1 MCLAGRIP
9 ALLVAL
15 AGGLVVAC
23 ASAPAAA
30 APPLLSLAAQTGPP
44 KIPGAPQ
51 SALPA
56 GSLSGTVVSSA
67 DRAPLA
73 RARVVL
79 TSPALTEP
87 RVTLSGANGTYQFQ
101 YLPAGSYALS
111 ATRSGYTPQD
121 GQRRVAAAP
130 VPLGDGQRLTGVDIA
145 LAPAGVIVGR
155 VLDEDDNPFAGA
167 AIDALISRTA
177 GSQATLV
184 SVATARSDDRGE
196 FRLTGLAAGQYYVS
210 AFDPAFSGVGD
221 ETGPLRYT
229 PTYYPGV
236 AVVEQAARVGV
247 TPGVEPAR
255 IVFKLRII
263 RPSKIGGVIGA
274 EGRRPLLSGA
284 VILDPVRG
292 EWLNAVP
299 TQDVVILPD
308 GTFAFRNVPP
318 GTYQIRARGQVDPK
332 GSSLFATYKVRVDG
346 LDISNV
352 ELILQPGASVAGHVT
367 FDAVRQARPTA
378 LGGLRVRA
386 PFADGSSF
394 GDTLTGEV
402 LADGSFA
409 IRGLMSGS
417 HILAVEGLQY
427 PWVLK
432 SVTYRGQDITDIGLD
447 VSGRQQR
454 FEEVHLAITDV
465 ASEVSGV
472 VRDAA
477 GAAVP
482 DATVLILPLADQF
495 WTRTSRR
502 LGVLRTDA
510 GGRYRMRGLPAGEYR
525 VVASLEMDESEA
537 YRPGLLRNFR
547 EVGAALSLKSLEERV
562 LDLALT
568 STAPTTGVRRQAARD
583 NVGPVSLVLSPDF

>member
-1 MCLAGRIP
+1 VPQA
-9 ALLVAL
+9 AVA
-15 AGGLVVAC
+15 
-23 ASAPAAA
+23 
-30 APPLLSLAAQTGPP
+30 T
-44 KIPGAPQ
+44 
-51 SALPA
+51 
-56 GSLSGTVVSSA
+56 GSLGGTVVSSA

-73 RARVVL
+73 RARVLL

-87 RVTLSGANGTYQFQ
+87 RVALSGADGTYQFQ
-101 YLPAGSYALS
+101 HLPAASYSLS
-111 ATRSGYTPQD
+111 ATRSGYTTQEY
-121 GQRRVAAAP
+121 GQRRIAAAGP
-130 VPLGDGQRLTGVDIA
+130 VTLGDGQRLTGIDFA

-196 FRLTGLAAGQYYVS
+196 FRLTGLASGQYYVS
-210 AFDPAFSGVGD
+210 AFDPAFTGVGD

-247 TPGVEPAR
+247 TPGLEPAR

-263 RPSKIGGVIGA
+263 RPSRIGGVIGA
-274 EGRRPLLSGA
+274 ESRRPLLSGA
-284 VILDPVRG
+284 VIMDPVRG

-318 GTYQIRARGQVDPK
+318 GTYQIRARGQVEPN
-332 GSSLFATYKVRVDG
+332 GSSLFATYKVIVDG
-346 LDISNV
+346 RDISNV
-352 ELILQPGASVAGHVT
+352 ELILQPGASVAGHLT
-367 FDAVRQARPTA
+367 FDAVRQARPAA
-378 LGGLRVRA
+378 LTGLRVRA

-409 IRGLMSGS
+409 IGGLMSGS

-454 FEEVHLAITDV
+454 FEDVHLAITDV